1 MKRPLW
7 IAPEPL
13 VLAST
18 SRTRRSLLQ
27 SAGLAVSVEAPG
39 VDERAVEASLQADY
53 ARPLLLARCLAAE
66 KALAVSR
73 RRPENYV
80 IGADQVL
87 GLDQEIFHKP
97 PDRDAAR
104 TQLSRLSGRT
114 HTLICAG
121 VLAVNGKVIEEFSD
135 EAVLTMRQL
144 SPQAI
149 ETYLAI
155 AGPTVLDSVGCYQ
168 VEGLGIHLF
177 EKISGDHATILG
189 LPLQPLL
196 EALRRQGCLAF

>member
-1 MKRPLW
+1 
-7 IAPEPL
+7 
-13 VLAST
+13 
-18 SRTRRSLLQ
+18 
-27 SAGLAVSVEAPG
+27 
-39 VDERAVEASLQADY
+39 
-53 ARPLLLARCLAAE
+53 
-66 KALAVSR
+66 
-73 RRPENYV
+73 
-80 IGADQVL
+80 
-87 GLDQEIFHKP
+87 
-97 PDRDAAR
+97 
-104 TQLSRLSGRT
+104 
-114 HTLICAG
+114 
-121 VLAVNGKVIEEFSD
+121 
-135 EAVLTMRQL
+135 MRQL